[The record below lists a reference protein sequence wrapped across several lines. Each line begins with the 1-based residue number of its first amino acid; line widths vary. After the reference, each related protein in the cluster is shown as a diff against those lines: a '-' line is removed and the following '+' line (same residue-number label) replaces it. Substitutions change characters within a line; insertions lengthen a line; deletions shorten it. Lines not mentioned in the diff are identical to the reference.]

1 MNDVKRRGPWIFI
14 ATIPPFAILV
24 VLAIFLPGYERP
36 LASLL
41 FAKSLARK
49 TPELWIVPKP
59 LQMDPTVPVG
69 GKMFCRFGYQF
80 TSPWTDV
87 SFEKTTTTADVL
99 VFTTGQDIAIF
110 DESKSFATAGTEY
123 EPENKERDQ
132 MAKTLLGYAYR
143 SRVLNTTPY
152 DVRWFSSRERMAATS
167 TSITLKSFDA
177 QYMKGGLY
185 SFETP
190 WLRGFQIGGPASDKQ
205 IMVELFDPQD
215 YKFKLMIGSKQPG
228 SGKVSQSEINQ
239 IISTLRPATSK
250 CD

>member
-1 MNDVKRRGPWIFI
+1 MNDLPQRSLRPRT
-14 ATIPPFAILV
+14 ASYLACSILAVLAAV
-24 VLAIFLPGYERP
+24 VLLYSRP

-49 TPELWIVPKP
+49 MPELWNVPKP
-59 LQMDPTVPVG
+59 MQIDPTVPVG
-69 GKMFCRFGYQF
+69 GKMFCRLGYQF

-99 VFTTGQDIAIF
+99 VFSSGQDIAIF
-110 DESKSFATAGTEY
+110 DESKSFATAGTADQ
-123 EPENKERDQ
+123 PDNKERDQ

-143 SRVLNTTPY
+143 SRLLNTTPA
-152 DVRWFSSRERMAATS
+152 DVRWFSSRERMEATS
-167 TSITLKSFDA
+167 TWITLKSFDTP
-177 QYMKGGLY
+177 YMKGGLY

-190 WLRGFQIGGPASDKQ
+190 WFRGFQIGGPSSDKQ

-228 SGKVSQSEINQ
+228 SDKVSQSEINQ
-239 IISTLRPATSK
+239 IISTLRPATQK